1 MKKIALFIYSDSMIF
16 PPTINAANVLAENGY
31 DVTLIDIKYHN
42 IPESVRLNPLV
53 ERISIGS
60 KNTGI
65 RNVIFFFRVP
75 WLLKRIIQKKKIEK
89 IISYDGMSVL
99 PVFLLKK
106 LTRIFWIYHQHDYWE
121 TASGWLRLPF
131 YSEIKLSKYAD
142 IVTFPQSDRA
152 QKFKKIAKLK
162 QEPLIIH
169 NGPRKNWT
177 LEVKPNSLIKK
188 LKEDKKIILIY
199 QGGWSKRF
207 SIQEVI
213 KSLKFLPEYVH
224 FIILGKE
231 LEIGIKNF
239 YHEVAK
245 SNSLGNRV
253 HLIGSVNYDD
263 LPSYTYYSDF
273 GIANFTFAKN
283 ETTNNLFLAGAS
295 NKLTEYFACSLP
307 IIAPNTEVNLKYLQE
322 NGRGLVPLQNTPEE
336 IGKTIKS
343 LIENKKLYKTI
354 SENNKSE
361 FEYELNFDSQ
371 FEKLLKIIE

>member
-1 MKKIALFIYSDSMIF
+1 MIF

-31 DVTLIDIKYHN
+31 EVTLIDIKYHD
-42 IPESVRLNPLV
+42 IPESIHLNPLV
-53 ERISIGS
+53 DRISIGS

-65 RNVIFFFRVP
+65 RNVIFYLKVP
-75 WLLKRIIQKKKIEK
+75 FLLVRIIRKKKIEK

-99 PVFLLKK
+99 PVFLLKIF
-106 LTRIFWIYHQHDYWE
+106 THVFWIYHQHDYWE
-121 TASGWLRLPF
+121 TSSGWLRLPF
-131 YSEIKLSKYAD
+131 YSEIKLSKHAN

-177 LEVKPNSLIKK
+177 LDAIPNSLIKK
-188 LKEDKKIILIY
+188 LKDDKKIILIY

-213 KSLKFLPEYVH
+213 KSLKYLPEYVH

-231 LEIGIKNF
+231 LELGIKKF

-245 SNSLGNRV
+245 SNNLGNRV
-253 HLIGSVNYDD
+253 HIIGSIKYDD
-263 LPSYTYYSDF
+263 LPSYTYFSDF

-283 ETTNNLFLAGAS
+283 ETTNNLLLAGAS
-295 NKLTEYFACSLP
+295 NKLAEYFACSLP
-307 IIAPNTEVNLKYLQE
+307 IIAPNTDVNRKYLQE
-322 NGRGLVPLQNTPEE
+322 KGRGLVPLQNTPEE

-343 LIENKKLYKTI
+343 LIKNKKLYTEI

-361 FEYELNFDSQ
+361 FESELNFNSQ